1 MFEIITSYPVFVI
14 LAIFFI
20 VYLFKNHVLTTP
32 FDVKKAQDEVIQQL
46 KKVKSFVT
54 HEELSNAS
62 DKIKKEVED
71 RFLTLAVFNEFKAGI
86 DKQFETVFKRFDE
99 GNQNFKEIFRGI
111 NEIKTFLIKGGK

>member
-1 MFEIITSYPVFVI
+1 M
-14 LAIFFI
+14 
-20 VYLFKNHVLTTP
+20 TTP

-46 KKVKSFVT
+46 KKDKTFVT

>member
-1 MFEIITSYPVFVI
+1 MLEIITSYPVFVI

-20 VYLFKNHVLTTP
+20 VYLIKNHVLTTP

-46 KKVKSFVT
+46 KKDKTFVT

-86 DKQFETVFKRFDE
+86 DKQFETVLKRFDE

>member
-20 VYLFKNHVLTTP
+20 VYLIKSHVLTTP

-46 KKVKSFVT
+46 KKDKTFVT

-111 NEIKTFLIKGGK
+111 NEIKTFLIKRGK

>member
-1 MFEIITSYPVFVI
+1 MLEIIHTYPIFVI
-14 LAIFFI
+14 LGVLFI
-20 VYLFKNHVLTTP
+20 VALVKNHILSTP
-32 FDVKKAQDEVIQQL
+32 FDIKKAQDEVIQQL
-46 KKVKSFVT
+46 KKDKTFVT
-54 HEELSNAS
+54 HEELSKAS